1 MTKKRQVAFE
11 SGHVIAFS
19 FKVMKTREPEQQS
32 ELGTYNG
39 DVGTKGIGITWAPS
53 RKYRVLGPSGMR
65 LNQNF

>member
-1 MTKKRQVAFE
+1 MTKRRQIAVE
-11 SGHVIAFS
+11 SGHAIVFS

-39 DVGTKGIGITWAPS
+39 DLGTKGIEIPWAPS